1 VGKLFAAAVVAIVLL
16 TAGALLLVYRLTEPS
31 APGSASAERAESPAS
46 GPAEQPSSLAPEPDA
61 TASPADQ
68 GVGAAI
74 ELPGNAPSYGP
85 VPNESPPIQGPAP
98 VALPTDPDER
108 ADALGTI
115 RKQRVADQMERL
127 NRRNQQRG
135 GTPATGG
142 KPAAPPRPAP

>member
-1 VGKLFAAAVVAIVLL
+1 VGKLLAAAVVAIVLL
-16 TAGALLLVYRLTEPS
+16 TAGALLLVNRLTEP
-31 APGSASAERAESPAS
+31 APGPASAVSAAVPAS
-46 GPAEQPSSLAPEPDA
+46 GPAEQPSTVAPGPDA
-61 TASPADQ
+61 AYPADQ

-108 ADALGTI
+108 DDALRNI

-135 GTPATGG
+135 GTPAASG